1 MWVPR
6 QEVGQVLFGDY
17 ACMHAVLCC
26 AIVLCC
32 AVLCYLFS
40 SFTLFLPCECVC
52 VSTTFMLPLKVG
64 I

>member
-17 ACMHAVLCC
+17 ACMHACC
-26 AIVLCC
+26 VVLCC
-32 AVLCYLFS
+32 AVHTIDFHLSLCFCRVS
-40 SFTLFLPCECVC
+40 VC

>member
-26 AIVLCC
+26 AVHTIDFHLS
-32 AVLCYLFS
+32 LFFCRVS
-40 SFTLFLPCECVC
+40 VC
-52 VSTTFMLPLKVG
+52 VYLLPLCRYR
-64 I
+64 